1 MSQRPDTVAT
11 DTPAANEAFDVTRNL
26 TYHIVLLASSLN
38 RSASRQ
44 FQQEAGMTTP
54 EWRLL
59 AVIGSHGEISFNGL
73 YQILDIDKGWIS
85 RTLVKLERNQLVV
98 RTPDPEDGRQ
108 FRVRLTPEGEALRK
122 QAASISLQRQA
133 HLESRFSR
141 AELDQLYHLLGR
153 LKNAADELL

>member
-1 MSQRPDTVAT
+1 MSQRTTYVANEA
-11 DTPAANEAFDVTRNL
+11 PAANEAFDVTRNL

-54 EWRLL
+54 EWRLI
-59 AVIGSHGEISFNGL
+59 AVIGSQGEISLNGL

-133 HLESRFSR
+133 HLESRFSPT
-141 AELDQLYHLLGR
+141 ELDQLYHLLGR